1 MLSRRSIRVKVMQIL
16 FALDR
21 DKDLSLDEAS
31 KNYSKSIS
39 DCYNLL
45 LFNLYVL
52 IQLTKVS
59 VEDDKHRKAKHLVTD
74 EDSKFSAKLYQNE
87 IIQGLVNNLSL
98 EKDFSKHAFANKMD
112 SDFYKKLYTDF
123 SKNEKYLPYVLGES
137 TTASHREILL
147 EMYRFCRQD
156 EYFNEIMDDH
166 FPSWTDDKSLII
178 GAVKKIVK
186 AYPEAKDNFYKQFL
200 PDSETVQD
208 FGDVLLKKVAQE
220 EDSLLEIIKPVLK
233 NWDHERLAI
242 IDTILLKMA
251 IIEMTSFETIPTKV
265 TLNEYVEVAKK
276 YSTAK
281 SKDFVNGILDTLLK
295 DLEADGKIAK
305 SGRGLEG

>member
-1 MLSRRSIRVKVMQIL
+1 MQIL

-31 KNYSKSIS
+31 KNYSKSIA

-45 LFNLYVL
+45 LFNLFVMV
-52 IQLTKVS
+52 QLTKVS
-59 VEDDKHRKAKHLVTD
+59 VEDDKLRKAKHLLTK
-74 EDSKFSAKLYQNE
+74 EDKDFNPKFYKND
-87 IIQGLVNNLSL
+87 IVQGLVNNNSL
-98 EKDFSKHAFANKMD
+98 NKDFAKHGFENKLD
-112 SDFYKKLYTDF
+112 SDFFKKLYQAF
-123 SKNEKYLPYVLGES
+123 AKNEKYLAYVFGDS
-137 TTASHREILL
+137 SIDSHRDILL

-166 FPSWTDDKSLII
+166 FPSWIDDKSLII

-186 AYPEAKDNFYKQFL
+186 AYPDAKDNFYKQFL
-200 PDSETVQD
+200 PDSETVND

-220 EDSLLEIIKPVLK
+220 EEELLNIIKPVLQ

-251 IIEMTSFETIPTKV
+251 LVEMTNFETIPTKV

-281 SKDFVNGILDTLLK
+281 SKDFVNGILDKLLK
-295 DLEADGKIAK
+295 DLEAAGKITK

>member
-1 MLSRRSIRVKVMQIL
+1 MQIL

-21 DKDLSLDEAS
+21 DKDLSLDEAG

-45 LFNLYVL
+45 LFNLFV
-52 IQLTKVS
+52 IINLTKVS
-59 VEDDKHRKAKHLVTD
+59 QQDDKLRKAKHLTSK
-74 EDSKFSAKLYQNE
+74 EDIDFSPKFYDNP
-87 IIQGLVNNLSL
+87 IIQGLVKNLPL
-98 EKDFSKHAFANKMD
+98 NKDFQKLDFANLVD
-112 SDFYKKLYTDF
+112 EDFFKKLYTDF
-123 SKNEKYLPYVLGES
+123 SKNEKYPAYVQGETNIDS
-137 TTASHREILL
+137 DRDILL

-166 FPSWTDDKSLII
+166 FPSWVDDKSLII

-200 PDSETVQD
+200 PDSETVNE
-208 FGDVLLKKVAQE
+208 FGDVLLKTVAQQE
-220 EDSLLEIIKPVLK
+220 VELLEIIKPVLK

-251 IIEMTSFETIPTKV
+251 LVEMTNFETIPTKV

-281 SKDFVNGILDTLLK
+281 SKDFVNGILDKLLK

>member
-1 MLSRRSIRVKVMQIL
+1 MLSRRSIRVKVMQVL

-21 DKDLSLDEAS
+21 DKDLSLDEAL
-31 KNYSKSIS
+31 KNYSKSIA

-45 LFNLYVL
+45 LFNLFVM

-59 VEDDKHRKAKHLVTD
+59 VEDDKLRKAKHLLTK
-74 EDSKFSAKLYQNE
+74 EDQDFSPKFYQNE
-87 IIQGLVNNLSL
+87 IIQGLVKNNSLS
-98 EKDFSKHAFANKMD
+98 KDFDKQGFTNKLD
-112 SDFYKKLYTDF
+112 SDFFKKLYTDF
-123 SKNEKYLPYVLGES
+123 GKNEKYASYVFSDS
-137 TTASHREILL
+137 TIASHRDILL

-186 AYPEAKDNFYKQFL
+186 AYPEAKDDFYKQFL
-200 PDSETVQD
+200 PDSETVND
-208 FGDVLLKKVAQE
+208 FGNVLLSKVAQE
-220 EDSLLEIIKPVLK
+220 EEALLDIIKPVLK

-251 IIEMTSFETIPTKV
+251 LVEMTNFETIPTKV

-281 SKDFVNGILDTLLK
+281 SKDFVNGILDKLLK
-295 DLEADGKIAK
+295 DLEAAGKIAK

>member
-1 MLSRRSIRVKVMQIL
+1 MQIL

-21 DKDLSLDEAS
+21 DKDLSLAEAG

-45 LFNLYVL
+45 LFNLFVM

-59 VEDDKHRKAKHLVTD
+59 EEDDKLRKAKHLTSD
-74 EDSKFSAKLYQNE
+74 KDLKFSPKFYQNE
-87 IIQGLVNNLSL
+87 IIQGLVNNQTLNN
-98 EKDFSKHAFANKMD
+98 DFKKLNFANLID
-112 SDFYKKLYTDF
+112 VDFYKKLYTDF
-123 SKNEKYLPYVLGES
+123 SKNEKYPAYVYAES
-137 TTASHREILL
+137 SVSAHREILL

-156 EYFNEIMDDH
+156 EYFNEVMDDH
-166 FPSWTDDKSLII
+166 FPCWTDDKSLII
-178 GAVKKIVK
+178 GAVKKIIK
-186 AYPEAKDNFYKQFL
+186 EYPDAKDSFYQQFL
-200 PDSETVQD
+200 PESETVED
-208 FGDVLLKKVAQE
+208 FGNVLLNEVAQNE
-220 EDSLLEIIKPVLK
+220 EELLEIIKPVLK

-251 IIEMTSFETIPTKV
+251 LIEMTNFETIPTKV

-281 SKDFVNGILDTLLK
+281 SKDFVNGILDKLLK